1 MNDDYA
7 QIPVHGRHLGWAQS
21 SLSQMGVPFSLGG
34 RNGSVYIIIVPMP
47 MAPMVQQQPWAY
59 SPPPLTRQIPF
70 VQIAV
75 AILILVGAW
84 MLFQAAPMLLATFA
98 PDSAAVAQDAED
110 APGVPDA
117 NILAVVTDA
126 IEGVAA
132 IPDKVNAEVNRR
144 VDEVKQDIS
153 EAIMSTVLL
162 TCGTPLL
169 IALAIVAL
177 ILVFRMVKR

>member
-1 MNDDYA
+1 MTDDYA

-75 AILILVGAW
+75 AILILAGAW
-84 MLFQAAPMLLATFA
+84 MLFQAAPMLLASIA
-98 PDSAAVAQDAED
+98 PDNAATAQTTED
-110 APGVPDA
+110 TPDA
-117 NILAVVTDA
+117 NILDTLTGA
-126 IEGVAA
+126 IENVTS
-132 IPDKVNAEVNRR
+132 IPEKVSAEVDRR

-169 IALAIVAL
+169 IVLAIVASIL
-177 ILVFRMVKR
+177 ILRMVRR